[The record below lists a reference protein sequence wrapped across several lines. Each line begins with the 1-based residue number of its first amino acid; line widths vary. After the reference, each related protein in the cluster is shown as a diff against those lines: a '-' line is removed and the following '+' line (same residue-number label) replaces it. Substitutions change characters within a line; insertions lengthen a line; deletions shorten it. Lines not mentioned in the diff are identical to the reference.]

1 LGRRTTFIEEHITHA
16 SSLSEY
22 NIKEALER
30 DFWKYV
36 NGDLPSYNDLGNR
49 PRNADKKKAYD
60 DLRAEIYK
68 KNTENLQK
76 TRERL
81 SKIVRENPNSVS
93 AISDM
98 IESIG
103 SLGDYPLGFGHGKRY
118 WQTTG
123 STETEFFAHMTE
135 VVANDKSRELMKEI
149 FPTAVSQWE
158 KLVDDI
164 LKAVK

>member
-1 LGRRTTFIEEHITHA
+1 MPTGKLIKRKLGRRTTFIEEHITHA

-68 KNTENLQK
+68 KIQRTYKKLENDYQK
-76 TRERL
+76 
-81 SKIVRENPNSVS
+81 
-93 AISDM
+93 
-98 IESIG
+98 
-103 SLGDYPLGFGHGKRY
+103 
-118 WQTTG
+118 
-123 STETEFFAHMTE
+123 
-135 VVANDKSRELMKEI
+135 
-149 FPTAVSQWE
+149 
-158 KLVDDI
+158 
-164 LKAVK
+164 

>member
-1 LGRRTTFIEEHITHA
+1 M
-16 SSLSEY
+16 
-22 NIKEALER
+22 
-30 DFWKYV
+30 
-36 NGDLPSYNDLGNR
+36 PSYNDLGNR

-68 KNTENLQK
+68 KYRELTK

-103 SLGDYPLGFGHGKRY
+103 SL
-118 WQTTG
+118 
-123 STETEFFAHMTE
+123 ETI
-135 VVANDKSRELMKEI
+135 R
-149 FPTAVSQWE
+149 
-158 KLVDDI
+158 
-164 LKAVK
+164 